1 MSSDGQLTP
10 RELRRCAEPPDDYLL
25 SDIEKRPDSDQTIGV
40 RGRQLWILRE

>member
-10 RELRRCAEPPDDYLL
+10 RELRRCAETHDDDLL
-25 SDIEKRPDSDQTIGV
+25 SYIEKRSDSDQAIGV